1 MRASMA
7 RFSTAAGVPTKK
19 SDGAHARSPMT
30 TPVQSV
36 RTRATP
42 LNNNSQGPSFASSL
56 MGRSLLS
63 TSASARANAKS
74 NKKPSARGSVAAA
87 SAPGDAAAFLKSEGI
102 SEADVAAIAAK
113 YPQVATAGVDT
124 VSV

>member
-1 MRASMA
+1 MA
-7 RFSTAAGVPTKK
+7 RFSTAAGVPTKS
-19 SDGAHARSPMT
+19 SDGAFARSPTT
-30 TPVQSV
+30 TPMPVKSV
-36 RTRATP
+36 RTRAT
-42 LNNNSQGPSFASSL
+42 LDNNGQGPSFASSS

-63 TSASARANAKS
+63 TSANANA
-74 NKKPSARGSVAAA
+74 KKPSARGSVATA

-124 VSV
+124 VSVWKR